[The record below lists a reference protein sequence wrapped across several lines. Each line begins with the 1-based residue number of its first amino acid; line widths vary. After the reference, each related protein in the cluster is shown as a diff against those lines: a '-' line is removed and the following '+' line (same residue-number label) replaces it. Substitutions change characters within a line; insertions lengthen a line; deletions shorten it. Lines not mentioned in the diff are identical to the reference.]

1 MVDVLRQHDWTDEEL
16 QAAGFRN
23 YKPVKQL
30 VMAKLLVETKD
41 FDVQVETITGK
52 IGDFICYNPG
62 EERHEDP
69 DDYDHWP
76 VRSDIFFRSYRNW
89 DEPNWTPNPAEQHL
103 MDLGCHPYFKVE
115 GVWAQRLRESRQVQ
129 SLESPQPVEVP
140 AGRWLIIGGKG
151 EPYHN
156 TDEEFRKR
164 YIVPQDSLRERMY
177 WATVT
182 GLSNL
187 TKD

>member
-1 MVDVLRQHDWTDEEL
+1 MDNVLRQKDWTDDEFK
-16 QAAGFRN
+16 AAGFSY

-30 VMAKLLVETKD
+30 VMAKLLIETKA
-41 FDVQVETITGK
+41 FDVEVETITGK
-52 IGDFICYNPG
+52 IGDFICYDPG
-62 EERHEDP
+62 EALQDNP
-69 DDYDHWP
+69 DDYPHWP

-89 DEPNWTPNPAEQHL
+89 DEPDWTPTPPEKHL
-103 MDLGCHPYFKVE
+103 IDQGCHRLPTRVR
-115 GVWAQRLRESRQVQ
+115 AQRLRESRKVQ

-156 TDEEFRKR
+156 TDEAFRER

-177 WATVT
+177 WAALT

-187 TKD
+187 TND